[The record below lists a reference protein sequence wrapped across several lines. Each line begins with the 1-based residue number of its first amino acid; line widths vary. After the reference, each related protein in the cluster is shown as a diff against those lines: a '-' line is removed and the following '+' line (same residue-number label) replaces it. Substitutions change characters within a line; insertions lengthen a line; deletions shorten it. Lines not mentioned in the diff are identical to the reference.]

1 MLTTWSFVKAIFSK
15 LITFIIQNW
24 QLVLFAAMA
33 LAIWHYKYSFENEQ
47 IAHAKHVEEV
57 KNAAYLETI
66 KNSIIE
72 NNTQAAVSLEIKKHK
87 DTIAALQVNEAELK
101 KKVSDLYA
109 VKTNADYRL
118 ASYRDRLLLETDD
131 TSASANT
138 ATDTEKLAACRRE
151 LDTADSRQ
159 STIEEA
165 CAVTTADFNLARGWI
180 DGVCRSHKCTG
191 EVKQ

>member
-1 MLTTWSFVKAIFSK
+1 MLTALSFVKGFFSK
-15 LITFIIQNW
+15 LIAFVIENW
-24 QLVLFAAMA
+24 QLVLFALMA
-33 LAIWHYKYSFENEQ
+33 LAIWHYKCSYDNEKSAYANYVQ
-47 IAHAKHVEEV
+47 QT
-57 KNAAYLETI
+57 KNAAYLEAI
-66 KNSIIE
+66 KNSIVE
-72 NNTQAAVSLEIKKHK
+72 NNTQAAVALEIQKHK
-87 DTIAALQVNEAELK
+87 NAITALKVNEAELK

-118 ASYRDRLLLETDD
+118 ASYHDRLLLETNDSG
-131 TSASANT
+131 TSANS

-180 DGVCRSHKCTG
+180 DSVCANHKCTG
-191 EVKQ
+191 EVRQ

>member
-1 MLTTWSFVKAIFSK
+1 MLKTWSFVKAIFSK
-15 LITFIIQNW
+15 LITFVIQNW
-24 QLVLFAAMA
+24 QLVLFALMA
-33 LAIWHYKYSFENEQ
+33 FAIWHYKHSYENEQ

-66 KNSIIE
+66 RNSIVE
-72 NNTQAAVSLEIKKHK
+72 NNTQAAVSLEIQKHK
-87 DTIAALQVNEAELK
+87 DTIAELKVNEAELK

-131 TSASANT
+131 SGTSTNT
-138 ATDTEKLAACRRE
+138 ATDTEKFAACRRE
-151 LDTADSRQ
+151 LDAADSRQ
-159 STIEEA
+159 SIIEKA

-180 DGVCRSHKCTG
+180 DGVCANHKCTG